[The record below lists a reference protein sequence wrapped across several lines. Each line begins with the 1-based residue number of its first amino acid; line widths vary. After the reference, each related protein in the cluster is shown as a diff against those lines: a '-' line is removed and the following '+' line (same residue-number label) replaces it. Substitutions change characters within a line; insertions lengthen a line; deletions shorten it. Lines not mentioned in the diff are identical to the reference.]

1 MVEGLERNGLSEA
14 AFFFLFICNRCFS
27 DHLLLTFEEEGRSNR
42 HWALR
47 DDEKDMAVTRSQ
59 ARRLFPSLTVGLF
72 FLFFFFSS
80 FREEDEGE
88 QGSGRL

>member
-1 MVEGLERNGLSEA
+1 
-14 AFFFLFICNRCFS
+14 
-27 DHLLLTFEEEGRSNR
+27 
-42 HWALR
+42 
-47 DDEKDMAVTRSQ
+47 MAVTRSQ